1 MLHVVIVLTDGDRY
15 YTVSKLNNHITKD
28 KRMALKFSSIERA
41 NEFRDTLLSKPK
53 NISMYGQFVVV
64 NTSEYIK
71 RKNESTVTK
80 ISPEKVFSM
89 KDEVRSM
96 IQRIDEMAEYRE
108 YLNYAMSEIDK
119 EIVDI
124 EHYIEFNNLN
134 AAEGYKAYKM
144 LHDANV
150 KRRNIKNCIE
160 IVKHLNISEIKEE
173 INRQDRR
180 IYRPRVKTELFR

>member
-15 YTVSKLNNHITKD
+15 YTVSKLNNHMTKD

-71 RKNESTVTK
+71 RKNEYTVTK

-89 KDEVRSM
+89 KDELRSM

-160 IVKHLNISEIKEE
+160 IVKHLDISEIKEE

-180 IYRPRVKTELFR
+180 TYHPRVRTELFQ